1 MSPKGEGGGEVSIL
15 IPHPLSLVVNVNFY
29 SCPKT
34 DINPSLTAL
43 DPSTRIQPTPLVFH
57 RRVRGGEVS
66 VVSLRRAEL
75 FTFTTKTGVSLN
87 KGHW

>member
-1 MSPKGEGGGEVSIL
+1 MGEVPKL

-34 DINPSLTAL
+34 AINPSLTAL
-43 DPSTRIQPTPLVFH
+43 DPSTRIQPTPLAFH

-87 KGHW
+87 KEHW